1 MAIVDEFEGA
11 QFGDARLSKRLLR
24 MVESLAPDPSA
35 SFPDAAGSDASLEAT
50 YRFLGNEAV
59 SPAQIVA
66 PHIAATVRRCVE
78 AHEVVVAHDT
88 TEVAYEGKRQGLGR
102 LNDKSRG
109 YLAHVA
115 LAVRADGSREP
126 LGVLGIAT
134 YTRQSPREQRTDRLP
149 EEERESFRWKQ
160 MVHEVTPRL
169 RGRAE
174 LVHVMDSEADAFP
187 LLASLVEQQDRFVV
201 RLRHNRVLQGDNGQP
216 TTLAAKLDTLQAQCR
231 REVNLSTRSAS
242 HRIRQGRK
250 RNLTRSSRPA
260 TLALSATS
268 VSLPRPRGV
277 VAGPELLQVHIVH
290 VQEVDPPPGV
300 EPVDWKLVTTEPIRS
315 AEDLERIVDFYR
327 CRWVIEEFFK
337 SLKTG
342 CALEKRQ
349 LESLPALLNALAI
362 FLPFA
367 FELLRL
373 RAVAR
378 ERPETP
384 ASAVLR
390 PLQIRI
396 LERYKHTRLPPHAT
410 ARQALLAVARLGGH
424 IKNNGDPG
432 WIVLG
437 RGYEKLLIMEEG
449 ALVALEM

>member
-24 MVESLAPDPSA
+24 VVESLAPDPSA
-35 SFPDAAGSDASLEAT
+35 SFPDATRSDASLEAT

-78 AHEVVVAHDT
+78 AREVVVAHDT
-88 TEVAYEGKRQGLGR
+88 TEVAYEGERQGLGR

-109 YLAHVA
+109 YFAHVA
-115 LAVRADGSREP
+115 LAMRAEGSREP

-134 YTRQSPREQRTDRLP
+134 YTRQSPPREERTDRLA

-201 RLRHNRVLQGDNGQP
+201 RLRHNRVLQDDHGQP
-216 TTLAAKLDTLQAQCR
+216 TTLAATLDTLQARCH
-231 REVNLSTRSAS
+231 REVKLSVRSAS
-242 HRIRQGRK
+242 HRIREGRK

-268 VSLPRPRGV
+268 VSFPRPRGV
-277 VAGPELLQVHIVH
+277 AGPKLLLLHVVH
-290 VQEVDPPPGV
+290 VREVDPPPDV

-327 CRWVIEEFFK
+327 CRWVIEELFK
-337 SLKTG
+337 ALKTG

-367 FELLRL
+367 FDLLRL

-396 LERYKHTRLPPHAT
+396 LERYKHTRLQPHAT